1 MDDNERTFGVV
12 QMFLQGVEARLFV
25 QLRSR
30 SKLIL
35 LQPFAHFH
43 ASIFSPF
50 MVSLSF
56 FFFLHPSRWT
66 FYGTILLSFSLHV
79 SPLGVC
85 LRRVSLFLCHLCR
98 RAEEAHSDS
107 SPFFFFLCVISSQFL
122 LSTDFY
128 RRRNDDLNILFFNYF
143 SLENNHF
150 FLFSFF
156 FHLSAYT
163 LAFCAHSVRK
173 I

>member
-1 MDDNERTFGVV
+1 ME
-12 QMFLQGVEARLFV
+12 LSSCL
-25 QLRSR
+25 
-30 SKLIL
+30 
-35 LQPFAHFH
+35 
-43 ASIFSPF
+43 
-50 MVSLSF
+50 SLYVC
-56 FFFLHPSRWT
+56 LHSVCV
-66 FYGTILLSFSLHV
+66 YAVLLSFSATCAVEQRKLTV
-79 SPLGVC
+79 TL
-85 LRRVSLFLCHLCR
+85 L
-98 RAEEAHSDS
+98 
-107 SPFFFFLCVISSQFL
+107 PFFFLFCVISSQFL

>member
-1 MDDNERTFGVV
+1 MITKEHLGWFRCFCKELKLVYLCN
-12 QMFLQGVEARLFV
+12 FV
-25 QLRSR
+25 QGQNSFFYNHLRISMHP
-30 SKLIL
+30 SFL
-35 LQPFAHFH
+35 LLW
-43 ASIFSPF
+43 
-50 MVSLSF
+50 SLSLF
-56 FFFLHPSRWT
+56 FFFCILRGGLSMEPSSCLSLYMCLHSVCVYAV
-66 FYGTILLSFSLHV
+66 FLSFSATCAVEQRKLTV
-79 SPLGVC
+79 TLLP
-85 LRRVSLFLCHLCR
+85 
-98 RAEEAHSDS
+98 
-107 SPFFFFLCVISSQFL
+107 FFFLCVISSQFL